1 MRGSTRTK
9 DQLVLDRMGIWKI
22 ADRSPVA
29 SRRPLRTAV
38 GDFGSRC
45 PFKHWANIHYFLG
58 LCPLRLA
65 CIVCA
70 RGERSRLETRRPDSA
85 SIPRYASGGLASSK
99 CKPSYMKRT
108 RTACT
113 VPPRT
118 WCTTGGSLGIGGAI
132 YGVLCRQ
139 WRTNPIFAKR
149 EIWGRNISSPLLKGP
164 KRRSRLPGRSV
175 HHSPRRSPTP
185 NVDRRARCNA
195 SDEARPRRDAESGSG
210 VPFTAGL
217 EL

>member
-1 MRGSTRTK
+1 M
-9 DQLVLDRMGIWKI
+9 
-22 ADRSPVA
+22 
-29 SRRPLRTAV
+29 
-38 GDFGSRC
+38 
-45 PFKHWANIHYFLG
+45 
-58 LCPLRLA
+58 
-65 CIVCA
+65 VCA

-118 WCTTGGSLGIGGAI
+118 WCTTGGSLGIGGAF

-149 EIWGRNISSPLLKGP
+149 EIWGRNISPPLLKGP
-164 KRRSRLPGRSV
+164 KSRFRLPGRSV
-175 HHSPRRSPTP
+175 HHSRASQGKNGSPGAMKCLGRSKAATGCRFGEGRSVHSGAGAV
-185 NVDRRARCNA
+185 NGHGVVDWCATDIGYPYRI
-195 SDEARPRRDAESGSG
+195 
-210 VPFTAGL
+210 AGRS
-217 EL
+217 